1 MENVDNVDKVEFDK
15 ASCQYLSLGVN
26 KGEGAAL
33 AAKVDE
39 GGGGLQVLRQT
50 QSRGAGG
57 EQGDHKEVHL
67 CNCLDSPF
75 SLCLWSGVS

>member
-1 MENVDNVDKVEFDK
+1 MRRKGKTKVGKREV
-15 ASCQYLSLGVN
+15 ARWWCQYLSMGVN

-67 CNCLDSPF
+67 CNCFVLFP
-75 SLCLWSGVS
+75 LLLEWIE

>member
-1 MENVDNVDKVEFDK
+1 MGVD
-15 ASCQYLSLGVN
+15 

-39 GGGGLQVLRQT
+39 GGGGLQVLCQT

-67 CNCLDSPF
+67 CNCLVLFP
-75 SLCLWSGVS
+75 LLLEWMEWSDLN